1 MIGQIFKQ
9 KNLLWFLLISFSLGW
24 IFFLVPLL
32 TGAPGTP
39 ARQTS
44 SLILWSVAM
53 WAPGIAAVLTTRFVD
68 KKPLSALNL
77 QKLGAWRPYLWAWL
91 LPFFLTIIAGVLTY
105 LFGVGKLD
113 LEFSQIRQA
122 MAQASGPEVPPI
134 LIIGLQ
140 SLVALTIGP
149 ILNTLFALGEELGWR
164 GYLLVKLLPLG
175 QGRAILISGVIWG
188 IWHMPVILQGHN
200 YPQAPVAGV
209 FMMIGFCVLFG
220 TILSWVYLR
229 TRSPWAPA
237 LGHGSLNAVA
247 GLPLLFMP
255 TVNMVFGG
263 TLTSLIG
270 WIPMIAFIGWLVWS
284 GRLPVKDAEQTA
296 DLSQTDPV
304 IQPEF

>member
-1 MIGQIFKQ
+1 MVTQIFKQ
-9 KNLLWFLLISFSLGW
+9 KNLIWFLIITFSLAW
-24 IFFLVPLL
+24 ILFLVPIL

-44 SLILWSVAM
+44 TLILWSIAM
-53 WAPGIAAVLTTRFVD
+53 WAPGLAAVLITRFVD
-68 KKPLSALNL
+68 KKPLSTLNL
-77 QKLGAWRPYLWAWL
+77 QKLGNWRPYAWAWL
-91 LPFFLTIIAGVLTY
+91 LPFFLTIVAGVLTY
-105 LFGVGKLD
+105 LFGIGKLD

-122 MAQASGPEVPPI
+122 MTQANGPEIPPI

-149 ILNTLFALGEELGWR
+149 LFNTLFALGEELGWR

-175 QGRAILISGVIWG
+175 QWRAILISGAIWG

-209 FMMIGFCVLFG
+209 FLMIGFCVLFG

-229 TRSPWAPA
+229 TGSPWAPA

-255 TVNMVFGG
+255 TVNMAFGG
-263 TLTSLIG
+263 TLTSLVG
-270 WIPMIAFIGWLVWS
+270 WIPMIAFIGWLIWR
-284 GRLPVKDAEQTA
+284 GRLPVKGQEQAA
-296 DLSQTDPV
+296 DPSQTESV
-304 IQPEF
+304 INLEI

>member
-24 IFFLVPLL
+24 ILFLVPLL

-53 WAPGIAAVLTTRFVD
+53 WAPGIAAILTTRFVD
-68 KKPLSALNL
+68 KKPFSALNL
-77 QKLGAWRPYLWAWL
+77 QKLGSWRPYVWAWL
-91 LPFFLTIIAGVLTY
+91 LPFFLTVAAGLLTF

-122 MAQASGPEVPPI
+122 MAQANGPAIPPL

-149 ILNTLFALGEELGWR
+149 LFNTLFALGEELGWR

-175 QGRAILISGVIWG
+175 QWRAILISGAIWG
-188 IWHMPVILQGHN
+188 LWHMPVILQGHN

-209 FMMIGFCVLFG
+209 FLMIGFCVLFG
-220 TILSWVYLR
+220 TILSWLYLR
-229 TRSPWAPA
+229 TSSPWAPA

-255 TVNMVFGG
+255 TVNLAFGG

-270 WIPMIAFIGWLVWS
+270 WIPMIVFIGWLVWS
-284 GRLPVKDAEQTA
+284 KRLPVSDQEPPITPEP
-296 DLSQTDPV
+296 SEM
-304 IQPEF
+304 INQPEF